1 MAGLWFVPDLTPVA
15 KPYNADLLS
24 AFCNGVL
31 NTDNTSIMGLSVDFG
46 PFAFLDNFDPDY
58 TPNHDD
64 YALSRFPFSIFE

>member
-1 MAGLWFVPDLTPVA
+1 MMQ
-15 KPYNADLLS
+15 

-46 PFAFLDNFDPDY
+46 PFAFLDQFDPDY

-64 YALSRFPFSIFE
+64 YALSMF

>member
-1 MAGLWFVPDLTPVA
+1 MAGLWFVFMTLIPQTRLYTA
-15 KPYNADLLS
+15 NMMQ

-46 PFAFLDNFDPDY
+46 PFAFLDQFDPDY

-64 YALSRFPFSIFE
+64 YALSMF

>member
-1 MAGLWFVPDLTPVA
+1 MWYINTNTT
-15 KPYNADLLS
+15 K

-64 YALSRFPFSIFE
+64 YALSMSLY